1 MCENFKIMK
10 FKTFSINLVCCIER
24 EFLKHRK
31 SRATLFQ
38 IVISFQTLTLTSDIN
53 KVSPSF

>member
-1 MCENFKIMK
+1 MK